1 MDRPTLRQ
9 LEYAVAVD
17 EFRSFSKAAVAC
29 QVSQPGLSAQ
39 VAELERRLGVALFER
54 TRSATTPTPA
64 GEEVLR
70 RARAILR
77 SVDDLLH
84 VTDVHR
90 DTVAGVLRVAAIPT
104 MAPYLLP
111 GIVRTMRTNF
121 PTVSLSI
128 GESRTN
134 VMVERLVGNDLDMGL
149 LATPVG
155 HPGLTEF
162 VIADDPFLLAVGA
175 DHPLAQNSDVHL
187 SALEDSEVLLI
198 EDGHCLRDQTVEV
211 CQLAGMNNLRD
222 VGSAGL
228 STVCQMVVSGQGVAL
243 LPQSAATLEC
253 RPGSGLTGIPFA
265 PLADGSIAKRTIAL
279 AWRTS
284 SPHADEFVEFAE
296 MMKQAM
302 AESLAH

>member
-1 MDRPTLRQ
+1 MTLPSVPQ
-9 LEYAVAVD
+9 LQAFVT
-17 EFRSFSKAAVAC
+17 
-29 QVSQPGLSAQ
+29 
-39 VAELERRLGVALFER
+39 VAELGTYREAALELHTSQPAVTQQIKALERLLRTTVFDRTTRGTRLTPEGAQLLPFAKAVLEAVDALELEAERVRTGV
-54 TRSATTPTPA
+54 TR
-64 GEEVLR
+64 LR
-70 RARAILR
+70 L
-77 SVDDLLH
+77 
-84 VTDVHR
+84 
-90 DTVAGVLRVAAIPT
+90 AAIPT

-121 PTVSLSI
+121 PTVALSI

-175 DHPLAQNSDVHL
+175 DHPLAQNSNVQL
-187 SALEDSEVLLI
+187 GALEDSEVLLI

-211 CQLAGMNNLRD
+211 CQIAGMNNLRD

-279 AWRTS
+279 AWRSS

-296 MMKQAM
+296 TMKQAM